1 MELYEGLI
9 IADRYKLICKLGGGA
24 FSEVWKACDI
34 LLGLD
39 SVFALKIFNI
49 DNESSS
55 DYEMLMNEFK
65 LMCNLNHNNLL
76 TPKYYEKWN
85 EIAFLVLQYCEEGA
99 CDKMVGKFSEQ
110 QAIKFF
116 HDVASGLKYL
126 HNQKSPIIHQDIKP
140 DNVLMDQG
148 NFIITDFGVSTKTKR
163 TAKLGDNNNAGTVSY
178 LAPERFNKTYIP
190 ITSSDIWSLGA
201 TVFELITGKC
211 PYGNDG
217 GISQQ
222 NNEIPNL
229 PKGYSKNLKK
239 LIKIC
244 LSKEPWDRPKAEEI
258 VDITSYYLENKTWR
272 FPAKSKHTT
281 KKTKKRF
288 TLLCIIILISGIW
301 VGAYYWGIP
310 LIKRDISMY
319 DKLLFECDSLI
330 NSNGDGYELLSQ
342 ALKKSEDAV
351 KYEEKYFGLFGFS
364 ANAKAKQQ
372 SISEQI
378 DVSFESFKNTALESY
393 DYWQDKKDKS
403 ELKIAKIYATK
414 ALFLKDDE
422 MMKMIVNTKEE

>member
-9 IADRYKLICKLGGGA
+9 IADRFKLICRLGGGA

-34 LLGLD
+34 LLGSD
-39 SVFALKIFNI
+39 SLFALKIFNI

-65 LMCNLNHNNLL
+65 LMCNLNHINLL

-85 EIAFLVLQYCEEGA
+85 DIAFLVLQYCEEGS
-99 CDKMVGKFSEQ
+99 CDKMIGKFNEQ
-110 QAIKFF
+110 QAVKFF

-163 TAKLGDNNNAGTVSY
+163 TVKIGGNNNAGTVSY
-178 LAPERFNKTYIP
+178 LAPERFDKSYVP

-201 TVFELITGKC
+201 TVYELITGNC
-211 PYGNDG
+211 PFGNDG
-217 GISQQ
+217 GISQID
-222 NNEIPNL
+222 NEIPNL

-239 LIKIC
+239 LIKLC

-258 VDITSYYLENKTWR
+258 VDITSYYLENKSWR
-272 FPAKSKHTT
+272 FPEKSKHTT
-281 KKTKKRF
+281 KKSKKRF
-288 TLLCIIILISGIW
+288 SLIIVCFLIIGTC
-301 VGAYYWGIP
+301 ACLYYWGVP
-310 LIKRDISMY
+310 YIKRDIY
-319 DKLLFECDSLI
+319 QYERLLFESDSLV
-330 NSNGDGYELLSQ
+330 NSKGNDYVLLPQ
-342 ALKKSEDAV
+342 ALNKSEEAL
-351 KYEEKYFGLFGFS
+351 KYEEKYFGLFGF
-364 ANAKAKQQ
+364 ADNAKARQQ
-372 SISEQI
+372 RISMLI
-378 DVSFESFKNTALESY
+378 DEKFESYRKTAMESY
-393 DYWQDKKDKS
+393 SYWNEKNDMS
-403 ELKIAKIYATK
+403 ELKIAKIYAK
-414 ALFLKDDE
+414 KSLSLKDDD